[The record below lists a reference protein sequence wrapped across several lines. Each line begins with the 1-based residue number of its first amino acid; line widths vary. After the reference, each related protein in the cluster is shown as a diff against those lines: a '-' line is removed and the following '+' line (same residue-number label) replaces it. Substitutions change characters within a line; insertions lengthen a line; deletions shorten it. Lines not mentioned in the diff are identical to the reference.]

1 MGVGWNLA
9 FVAGTALVTETYRPE
24 EAGKVQGLNDFLIFG
39 VVALA
44 SFSSGEILIVA
55 GWNILNVVVLPVAIA
70 SLAALFWQNWW
81 MHRRA

>member
-1 MGVGWNLA
+1 M
-9 FVAGTALVTETYRPE
+9 TETYRPE

-55 GWNILNVVVLPVAIA
+55 GWNILNVVVLPVAVA
-70 SLAALFWQNWW
+70 SLAALFWQNWR